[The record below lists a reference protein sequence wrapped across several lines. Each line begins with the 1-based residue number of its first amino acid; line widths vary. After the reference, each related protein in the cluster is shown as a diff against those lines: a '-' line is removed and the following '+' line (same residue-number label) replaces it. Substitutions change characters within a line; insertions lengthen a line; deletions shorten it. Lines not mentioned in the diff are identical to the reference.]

1 MNKIIEELVTTGQWD
16 EDDVILGIRAGFKC
30 EYCDKDLL
38 ASVDNYKEWQ
48 KDHIIPKSKGG
59 EDINENIAISCKTCN
74 VNIKGRWNPAD
85 ELTTDNPTRQELI
98 NVVREYGNKRRSQ
111 MLSDIC
117 LFREIVFSK

>member
-1 MNKIIEELVTTGQWD
+1 MNKIIEALVNTGQWG
-16 EDDVILGIRAGFKC
+16 ENDVILGIRAGFKC

-48 KDHIIPKSKGG
+48 KDHIIPLSKGG
-59 EDINENIAISCKTCN
+59 EDINDNIAISCKTCN

-85 ELTTDNPTRQELI
+85 ESTSDNPSRQELI
-98 NVVREYGNKRRSQ
+98 NVVRDYCIKRRTK

-117 LFREIVFSK
+117 LFRQIVFTK